1 MSLRPRRVAQNQIC
15 YFYRYI
21 DIADKDH
28 RDNLVS
34 AALVSDRGELV
45 TTLALV
51 ITSSGQILNIFSF
64 TALPCSLS
72 LSFSFSLASLFAF
85 WRHFDLCCALSAL
98 CVHCVMLHIFTIM
111 IVKMLRFMLII
122 IMAGTCHMPSRLRG
136 LASFM
141 ACWFLFD
148 THKYGDQMALA
159 MRRSLRSEQNV
170 DTVWGLATGRSL
182 RGEIMRDSESCED
195 QFG

>member
-15 YFYRYI
+15 YLYRYI

-34 AALVSDRGELV
+34 AALVSDRGEV
-45 TTLALV
+45 GTTLALV

-64 TALPCSLS
+64 TALSLA
-72 LSFSFSLASLFAF
+72 FSFSLASLFAF

-136 LASFM
+136 LTSFM

-159 MRRSLRSEQNV
+159 MRRSLRSERST
-170 DTVWGLATGRSL
+170 DSTV
-182 RGEIMRDSESCED
+182 
-195 QFG
+195 

>member
-1 MSLRPRRVAQNQIC
+1 MSLRARRVAQNQIC
-15 YFYRYI
+15 YLYRYI

-34 AALVSDRGELV
+34 AALVSDRGELGNN
-45 TTLALV
+45 
-51 ITSSGQILNIFSF
+51 SCSGYHIFWANIKH
-64 TALPCSLS
+64 LQLYRSLS
-72 LSFSFSLASLFAF
+72 LSFVFSFFLASLFAF

-111 IVKMLRFMLII
+111 IVKMLRSMLII

-159 MRRSLRSEQNV
+159 MRRSLRSEQSA
-170 DTVWGLATGRSL
+170 DRGLATGRSL
-182 RGEIMRDSESCED
+182 
-195 QFG
+195 